1 MANKKKDFNRREFLS
16 TTIAGMSSVGLLGVS
31 GKALASSG
39 QDQSSQNSE
48 KEILYRP
55 LGKTGIRLPIVNM
68 GVMNCMDPAVVK
80 KSYEAGVRYFDTA
93 AWYMRGRN
101 EEMLGKVIQE
111 LNARDQVII
120 GTKIYVPESQ
130 RKMSPEKAKETYLN
144 IAAKSLERLQ
154 TEYVDILFSHSI
166 SNLDWLNNPG
176 ILEALQ
182 LLKEQK
188 KARFIGFTTH
198 GNMAE
203 CIRDATQTGVYEVI
217 ETAFNYTMSEDQDL
231 LNALKD
237 ATTKGIGLIAMKTQ
251 CSQSWHPTYRTNIMH
266 TAVLKW
272 ALRNDF
278 ISTAI
283 PGYTTFQQMEED
295 FSVAYDLEYTPEEK
309 EFLEDKNVKLA
320 LGYCHQCARCVPTCP
335 KGVDIPNLMR
345 THMYAT
351 RYANFYQARDT
362 FDEIP
367 GERGLQACATCE
379 TCTAGCV
386 NQINIAQRIEELKV
400 IYA

>member
-1 MANKKKDFNRREFLS
+1 MDNSKKEYNRREFLS
-16 TTIAGMSSVGLLGVS
+16 KTVIGMSSVGILGAS
-31 GKALASSG
+31 GKAFASSG
-39 QDQSSQNSE
+39 QDQSPQNSE
-48 KEILYRP
+48 KEILYRT
-55 LGKTGIRLPIVNM
+55 LGNTGIHLPIVNM
-68 GVMNCMDPAVVK
+68 GVMNTMDAAVVK
-80 KSYEAGVRYFDTA
+80 KSYEIGVRYFDTA

-101 EEMLGKVIQE
+101 EEMLGKVFKE

-120 GTKIYVPESQ
+120 GTKIYVPHQQ
-130 RKMSPEKAKETYLN
+130 RRMTPEKAKETYLN
-144 IAAKSLERLQ
+144 IAAESLHRLQ
-154 TEYVDILFSHSI
+154 IEYVDILFSHSVEN
-166 SNLDWLNNPG
+166 SEWLNNPG

-203 CIRDATQTGVYEVI
+203 CIHEAAQTGVYEVI
-217 ETAFNYTMSEDQDL
+217 GTAFNYTMSEDQDL

-237 ATTKGIGLIAMKTQ
+237 AATKGIGLIAMKTQ
-251 CSQSWHPTYRTNIMH
+251 CSQSWHPTYRTGVMH

-309 EFLEDKNVKLA
+309 QYLEEKNLKLSM
-320 LGYCHQCARCVPTCP
+320 GYCRQCGRCRPTCP
-335 KGVDIPNLMR
+335 KGVDIPTLMR
-345 THMYAT
+345 IHMYVT

-367 GERGLQACATCE
+367 RERGLQTCTTCE